1 MQDLGRKHADWYRQ
15 TNRFGF
21 KGNHVV
27 YRRVGVGHPM
37 LLIHGFPTAGC
48 DYADICTGLDAH
60 FDMIVPDLLDYGHSE
75 NPARATWHIHDQAD
89 MMEALLASLGVTRVH
104 IVAHDVGDTVSQE
117 LVARQNDGVLGFGI
131 ESLVLMNGGIL
142 PSEHRPRKV
151 QKLLLGPF
159 GPLISRLMREDR
171 LTQTLKEIFG
181 PETRP
186 DAEAS
191 AALWRI
197 AVGVNG
203 KPSFARR
210 IRYMQDRRDHE
221 ARWVGA
227 LQETELRMLMIN
239 GIEDPISGAHVCDAI
254 EQQIPRMDVVRLN
267 GIGHFPPL
275 EAPRACVE
283 HILDFHGLG
292 G

>member
-1 MQDLGRKHADWYRQ
+1 MQDLGEKHAEWYRQ
-15 TNRFGF
+15 TDRFAF
-21 KGNHVV
+21 KGNRVAC
-27 YRRVGVGHPM
+27 RRVGVGHPM

-48 DYADICTGLDAH
+48 DYVDVCAGLDAH

-89 MMEALLASLGVTRVH
+89 MLEALLASLGITSVH
-104 IVAHDVGDTVSQE
+104 IVAHDVGDTVGQE
-117 LVARQNDGVLGFGI
+117 LVARHNDGALGFGI

-142 PSEHRPRKV
+142 PSEHRPRKI
-151 QKLLLGPF
+151 QKLLLGPI
-159 GPLISRLMREDR
+159 GPLISQLMREAR
-171 LTQTLKEIFG
+171 MTRTLQEIFG

-197 AVGVNG
+197 ALGVNG
-203 KPSFARR
+203 KQSFARR
-210 IRYMQDRRDHE
+210 IRYMQDRRDNE

-227 LQETELRMLMIN
+227 LKETELRMLMIN

-254 EQQIPRMDVVRLN
+254 EEQIPRMDVIRLD

-275 EAPRACVE
+275 EAPGACVE
-283 HILDFHGLG
+283 HILNFHGLG